1 MDGSVVLISETF
13 EKDSIGQQ
21 IPTETRTEILCYEK
35 SVTRAEFD
43 SAGQHGLSAD
53 LVLVTQAVNYEG
65 QSVAE
70 YNSKRYGI
78 YRTYRN
84 PDSDEIEL
92 YMERKAGA

>member
-1 MDGSVVLISETF
+1 MDGSVVLISKTF

>member
-65 QSVAE
+65 QSIAE